1 MSSSS
6 TVVIAFMVTSHTLQK
21 AIIQEIVNYLGL
33 PRSAYRRKLAEILL
47 KLPAARCAKMATDFD
62 HQVGASGFCEA
73 SRWLLPKIVKGY
85 WVAGVEH
92 IPSTGPLIIA
102 ANHPGIFDTF
112 LIAGCLLRNDIK
124 IIAREMPL
132 LHLLGSTD
140 HYLIYSTRDIYVK
153 MKAARDAIR
162 HLHAGG
168 VLLVYPS
175 GTLDPD
181 PACMPGAVQSVE
193 AWSASL
199 ELLLRSEPAARL
211 QVAISSGLVNP
222 KYLRHPLAR
231 LQKDSHWS
239 QIVAEVLQVSS
250 QALFRKKHGLLP
262 EITFGEPYSLHQL
275 TSNDRTPIAG
285 AIEAGRKCLLLHTCM
300 LSKSV
305 RFPGGLRS
313 SQQIS
318 EYYSADA

>member
-1 MSSSS
+1 
-6 TVVIAFMVTSHTLQK
+6 MVTAHTLQN
-21 AIIQEIVNYLGL
+21 AIIQEVVTYLGL
-33 PRSAYRRKLAEILL
+33 SKPAWRSKLVELFL
-47 KLPAARCAKMATDFD
+47 KLPAARLAKIAIGFD
-62 HQVGASGFCEA
+62 QQVGANGFCEA
-73 SRWLLPKIVKGY
+73 SRWLLPKMVKGF

-92 IPSTGPLIIA
+92 IPASGPLILA

-112 LIAGCLLRNDIK
+112 LIAGCLPRNDLK

-132 LHLLGSTD
+132 LHLLGSTN

-153 MKAARDAIR
+153 MKAARQAIR
-162 HLHAGG
+162 HLRAGG
-168 VLLVYPS
+168 VLLIYPS

-222 KYLRHPLAR
+222 DYLHHPLVR
-231 LQKDSHWS
+231 MQKDARWS

-250 QALFRKKHGLLP
+250 EASFGKKHRLLP
-262 EITFGEPYSLHQL
+262 EITFGEPYSFDQL
-275 TSNDRTPIAG
+275 TSNNRTPLAG
-285 AIEAGRKCLLLHTCM
+285 AIEAGRKCLLLHTRM
-300 LSKSV
+300 LSKGT
-305 RFPGGLRS
+305 RPPGGYRW
-313 SQQIS
+313 SQAIL
-318 EYYSADA
+318 EDYSVDA